1 MKKTSG
7 FKSNIID
14 GLRVMIGNL
23 SVLIIAGLFFTGC
36 ATTQSKPATAPQPA
50 KVKFSEF
57 NNVEMKAVGCSKTVS
72 SSDSNQRAIKK
83 IDEILFNNM
92 KLLFPNLKRV
102 EQGEEFS
109 KTGDKTLR
117 ITPVVSDIKFIG
129 GAARFW
135 VGALAGGSEVRM
147 QTIFQN
153 SSNDEVIADSEFYR
167 KAGAWSGS
175 MTIGYTDNKMLEEV
189 AMDVVNYCSLNK

>member
-1 MKKTSG
+1 MKKIFG

-14 GLRVMIGNL
+14 GPRVMIGNL

-36 ATTQSKPATAPQPA
+36 ATTQLKSTPAPQPA
-50 KVKFSEF
+50 KVKFSDF
-57 NNVEMKAVGCSKTVS
+57 INVEMKAVGYGRTVS
-72 SSDSNQRAIKK
+72 FADSNQRAIKK

-102 EQGEEFS
+102 DQGEEFS
-109 KTGDKTLR
+109 KTGEKTLR
-117 ITPVVSDIKFIG
+117 ITPVVNDIKFIG

-135 VGALAGGSEVRM
+135 VGALAGSSEVRM
-147 QTIFQN
+147 QATFQN

-167 KAGAWSGS
+167 SAGAWAGS

-189 AMDVVNYCSLNK
+189 AKDVVNYCSLNK

>member
-1 MKKTSG
+1 MKNTSRFKT
-7 FKSNIID
+7 KIID
-14 GLRVMIGNL
+14 GLRGMIGNL

-36 ATTQSKPATAPQPA
+36 ATTQLKPTPAPQPA

-57 NNVEMKAVGCSKTVS
+57 NNVEMKAVGCGSTVS
-72 SSDSNQRAIKK
+72 SADSNQRAIKK

-92 KLLFPNLKRV
+92 KMLFPNLKRV

-109 KTGDKTLR
+109 TTGDKTLR
-117 ITPVVSDIKFIG
+117 ITPVISDIKFIG

-135 VGALAGGSEVRM
+135 VGAWAGSSQVRM
-147 QTIFQN
+147 QATFQD
-153 SSNDEVIADSEFYR
+153 SSNDEVIADSAFYR
-167 KAGAWSGS
+167 KAGAWSGG